1 MQALMW
7 SAAELPSFIRLH
19 FQSVWAL
26 EIMLLL
32 RREPCRWWPVDDIV
46 ADLRASRMLVL
57 ANLERFER
65 GGLVIPDHQQKY
77 RFSPA
82 TPAAVELCDA
92 LAAAY
97 RERPVATINLIAAPE
112 ERLQQL
118 ADAFRLG
125 TPAPKRRPTR

>member
-1 MQALMW
+1 MW

-19 FQSVWAL
+19 FRSVWAL

-32 RREPCRWWPVDDIV
+32 RREPCRWWLVDDIV
-46 ADLRASRMLVL
+46 ADLRASRTLVL
-57 ANLERFER
+57 ANLEHFER
-65 GGLVIPDHQQKY
+65 GGLVIPDNEQKY

-82 TPAAVELCDA
+82 TAAAVELCDA
-92 LAAAY
+92 LAEAY
-97 RERPVATINLIAAPE
+97 RERPVAIINLIAAPE

-125 TPAPKRRPTR
+125 TPEPKTRPTR